1 MKDLEKIEKDKLLKN
16 YNTMRVSCVADYFLK
31 AERKEDVLMGLDF
44 SKENKIPLLI
54 VGRGSNLILPSRYKG
69 VVVFLGMDKFK
80 VKRDGDEVNLSAGA
94 GVYLPKLS
102 SELKKS
108 KGAGLEWAGGVPGS
122 VGGAIRGNAGA
133 FGTLISDHLKKVKTV
148 DISNLKE
155 EVFSKKD
162 CQFSYRESFFKK
174 NKNIIILEAE
184 MSFPFQE
191 EENNKFSE
199 YLEYRREK
207 HPLQPSAGSVFKNIE
222 VTKSFSK
229 NFPEQAER
237 FKGSVPAGFLIES
250 CGLKGERVGGA
261 EVSLKHANFI
271 INQGGASGEDV
282 VALIKKI
289 KQRVKQEFG
298 VELEEE
304 VEIVD

>member
-1 MKDLEKIEKDKLLKN
+1 MKDLEKIEEGKLLKN

-44 SKENKIPLLI
+44 SKEKKLPLLI

-69 VVVFLGMDKFK
+69 VVVFLGMDDFK
-80 VKRDGDEVNLSAGA
+80 IQKDGNKINLSAGA

-102 SELKKS
+102 YNLKKN

-133 FGTLISDHLKKVKTV
+133 FGTLISDHLKEVKTV

-155 EVFSKKD
+155 EVFNKKD
-162 CQFSYRESFFKK
+162 CQFDYRESFFKK

-207 HPLQPSAGSVFKNIE
+207 HPLQPSAGSVFKNVE
-222 VTKSFSK
+222 VTESFSK
-229 NFPEQAER
+229 NFPEQAEK
-237 FKGSVPAGFLIES
+237 FKESVPAGFLIES

-271 INQGGASGEDV
+271 INQGKASGEDV

-289 KQRVKQEFG
+289 KQKVKQEFG